1 MASRNGR
8 VPEALREAPA
18 PVRPEKAEAA
28 RASSGARLEREAT
41 APPEF
46 APRLAAGVEL
56 LGEYKESGYT
66 EPPYLARRADGQT
79 IQMPRLLYLVAE
91 SVDGH
96 ADDAE
101 VAQRVSKRFGRRVS
115 ADNIRVLVGDKLRP
129 LGVVAHA
136 DGSTPELAKV
146 DPLLALTFRTV
157 LLSERAVRAVTT
169 VFKPFFYAPVTA
181 LVLAGLVAVDVW
193 LFLLHGV
200 ASPMRELAYNPVL
213 LLMVLGL
220 VVVAT
225 ALHEVGHAT
234 AARYGGA
241 EPGVMGAGIYI
252 VWPAFYTDVTDAYRL
267 DRKGRLRTDLG
278 GVYFNVLFVLAIA
291 GAYFLTGFE
300 ALLVLVLVQHMQ
312 ILQQFLPFLRLDGY
326 YVLSDLTGVPDLFA
340 RIKPTLR
347 SMIPGRDADKRVGE
361 LKPWV
366 RVVVTA
372 WVVAL
377 VPILLVVFA
386 LMVFNAP
393 RVVATAWD
401 SLLIHLDEA
410 SGRFG
415 EGHVLGGLA
424 SSVQTATLVL
434 PALGILVTLGRG
446 GKRMLAG
453 AWRWS
458 DGSAGR
464 RVFVAAATAGLVGLT
479 TFVWW
484 PNGEYKPIQ
493 PGEKGTLSGA
503 LRQFDELGTG
513 RPGLTPAREK
523 ELGGAPFSSEAKG
536 GEGDSPADAPP
547 VTDEAEGDA
556 PAGGRADAPTEGET
570 PAETPTT
577 EAPTTEAPTTEAPTT
592 EAPPTEA
599 PTTATPTTETP
610 TTEAPTTEVP
620 TTETP
625 TTEAPT
631 TETPT
636 TEAPP
641 TETPPSEAPSTG
653 QPPTGEAPT
662 TKPPTPGLPS
672 GGRSEEKPPAVK
684 GSSSE
689 APKIKA
695 PKGKASDPET
705 PTDTTATTP

>member
-1 MASRNGR
+1 MASGNGR
-8 VPEALREAPA
+8 VLEALREAPA
-18 PVRPEKAEAA
+18 PVRPETAEAA
-28 RASSGARLEREAT
+28 EASSGARVEREAS
-41 APPEF
+41 APPDV

-79 IQMPRLLYLVAE
+79 IQMPRLLYLVAA

-101 VAQRVSKRFGRRVS
+101 VAQRVSERFGRRVS
-115 ADNIRVLVGDKLRP
+115 ADNIHVLVADKLRP
-129 LGVVAHA
+129 LGVVAQS

-169 VFKPFFYAPVTA
+169 VFKPFFYAPVIA
-181 LVLAGLVAVDVW
+181 LVLGGLVAVDVW
-193 LFLLHGV
+193 LFLFHGV
-200 ASPMRELAYNPVL
+200 AGPMREVAYNPVL

-225 ALHEVGHAT
+225 ALHEIGHAT

-278 GVYFNVLFVLAIA
+278 GVYFNVLFVLAIS

-347 SMIPGRDADKRVGE
+347 SMIPGQDADKRAGE

-377 VPILLVVFA
+377 VPVLLSIFG
-386 LMVFNAP
+386 LMVFNTP

-401 SLLIHLDEA
+401 SFYVHLDEA
-410 SGRFG
+410 ASRFG
-415 EGHVLGGLA
+415 AGNLFGGLA
-424 SSVQTATLVL
+424 SSVQMATLVL
-434 PALGILVTLGRG
+434 PVLGIVVTLGRG

-458 DGSAGR
+458 EGSAGR
-464 RVFVAAATAGLVGLT
+464 RALVAALTAGLVGLT
-479 TFVWW
+479 AFVWW

-503 LRQFDELGTG
+503 LRQFDELATG

-523 ELGGAPFSSEAKG
+523 ELGGAPFSSQAKG

-547 VTDEAEGDA
+547 
-556 PAGGRADAPTEGET
+556 
-570 PAETPTT
+570 
-577 EAPTTEAPTTEAPTT
+577 
-592 EAPPTEA
+592 
-599 PTTATPTTETP
+599 
-610 TTEAPTTEVP
+610 
-620 TTETP
+620 
-625 TTEAPT
+625 
-631 TETPT
+631 
-636 TEAPP
+636 
-641 TETPPSEAPSTG
+641 
-653 QPPTGEAPT
+653 
-662 TKPPTPGLPS
+662 
-672 GGRSEEKPPAVK
+672 
-684 GSSSE
+684 
-689 APKIKA
+689 
-695 PKGKASDPET
+695 
-705 PTDTTATTP
+705 